1 MMDYSAD
8 LIQSMA
14 YDMAI
19 AFLISVFFAGI
30 IIPQILLIAFR
41 KNLFDVPD
49 ERKIHTS
56 AVPGSVA
63 I

>member
-1 MMDYSAD
+1 MGEEEFLNSHNMMDYSAD

-30 IIPQILLIAFR
+30 IIPQILLIAF
-41 KNLFDVPD
+41 
-49 ERKIHTS
+49 
-56 AVPGSVA
+56 
-63 I
+63 